1 MVWTYYESFA
11 GRDVPFP
18 SYADLGYLLAV
29 PLLVTGLLLLSSG
42 PRLAVGVAR
51 TVLDGLVV
59 ATGLLIV
66 SWQVVLE
73 NTFAAG
79 GDTLLARIIS
89 LAYPIGDVVC
99 ASVAIVVIA
108 RTRITRGLPM

>member
-42 PRLAVGVAR
+42 PRHAAGVAR

-59 ATGLLIV
+59 ATALLLV
-66 SWQVVLE
+66 SWEVVLN
-73 NTFAAG
+73 NTLKAVAHH
-79 GDTLLARIIS
+79 DAMRRS
-89 LAYPIGDVVC
+89 LAELRRRLESAMC
-99 ASVAIVVIA
+99 FRTSSAASFQ
-108 RTRITRGLPM
+108 RNSD